1 MKHIRQIN
9 SVNTNTYTI
18 VDLSNYSG
26 IMEEHPIFQAFPNQF
41 EISEQDL
48 PDFIQYVSYDI
59 QDLNT
64 LKNIN
69 NNESK

>member
-26 IMEEHPIFQAFPNQF
+26 IMEEHPIFDAFPNKF
-41 EISEQDL
+41 EIAENEL
-48 PDFIQYVSYDI
+48 PEFVQYVSFEI
-59 QDLNT
+59 EELIT
-64 LKNIN
+64 LKNSN
-69 NNESK
+69 NG

>member
-18 VDLSNYSG
+18 VDLSNYTG
-26 IMEEHPIFQAFPNQF
+26 VIEEHPIFDAFPGAF

-48 PDFIQYVSYDI
+48 PEFIQYVSFE
-59 QDLNT
+59 
-64 LKNIN
+64 IN
-69 NNESK
+69 N

>member
-26 IMEEHPIFQAFPNQF
+26 IMEDHPIFDAYPNQF
-41 EISEQDL
+41 EIAENKL
-48 PDFIQYVSYDI
+48 PEFVQYVSFEI
-59 QDLNT
+59 EELIT
-64 LKNIN
+64 LKKIN
-69 NNESK
+69 NG

>member
-26 IMEEHPIFQAFPNQF
+26 VMEEHPIFGAFPNSF

-48 PDFIQYVSYDI
+48 PEFVQYVSYDI
-59 QDLNT
+59 TELNT
-64 LKNIN
+64 LKTN
-69 NNESK
+69 NQ

>member
-18 VDLSNYSG
+18 VDLSNYDG
-26 IMEEHPIFQAFPNQF
+26 IMEDHPIFSAFPNAF

-48 PDFIQYVSYDI
+48 PDFIQYVTYEIDE
-59 QDLNT
+59 LNT
-64 LKNIN
+64 IITNKQ
-69 NNESK
+69 S

>member
-26 IMEEHPIFQAFPNQF
+26 LMEEHPIFGAFPNQF
-41 EISEQDL
+41 EIAYNDL
-48 PDFIQYVSYDI
+48 PNFVQYVSYDI
-59 QDLNT
+59 VELNT
-64 LKNIN
+64 LKIN
-69 NNESK
+69 NQ

>member
-18 VDLSNYSG
+18 VDLSNYDG
-26 IMEEHPIFQAFPNQF
+26 IMEEHPIFNAFPNAF

-48 PDFIQYVSYDI
+48 PDFIQYVTYEI
-59 QDLNT
+59 EELNT
-64 LKNIN
+64 IITNKQ
-69 NNESK
+69 S

>member
-26 IMEEHPIFQAFPNQF
+26 VMEDHPIFQAFPDAF
-41 EISEQDL
+41 EISQNNI
-48 PDFIQYVSYDI
+48 PDFVQYVSFEIDE
-59 QDLNT
+59 LNT
-64 LKNIN
+64 IITNK
-69 NNESK
+69 NNESI